1 MANLPAEE
9 TASEILSPLFIIFL
23 MSASD
28 RVAFFNVALTQ
39 DEVVT
44 IKGNSLAEADVQD
57 DSVAMW
63 LFDEGTGRVAKD
75 SSGNGNDRILKNT
88 PKKVAGKVGQAL
100 KFDGEKKSYV
110 AVSYTHLT
118 LPTKR
123 IV

>member
-23 MSASD
+23 MSASV

-75 SSGNGNDRILKNT
+75 SSGNGNDGILKNT
-88 PKKVAGKVGQAL
+88 PK
-100 KFDGEKKSYV
+100 
-110 AVSYTHLT
+110 
-118 LPTKR
+118 R
-123 IV
+123 

>member
-23 MSASD
+23 MSASV

-44 IKGNSLAEADVQD
+44 IKENSLAEADVQD
-57 DSVAMW
+57 GSVAMW

-88 PKKVAGKVGQAL
+88 PK
-100 KFDGEKKSYV
+100 
-110 AVSYTHLT
+110 
-118 LPTKR
+118 R
-123 IV
+123 